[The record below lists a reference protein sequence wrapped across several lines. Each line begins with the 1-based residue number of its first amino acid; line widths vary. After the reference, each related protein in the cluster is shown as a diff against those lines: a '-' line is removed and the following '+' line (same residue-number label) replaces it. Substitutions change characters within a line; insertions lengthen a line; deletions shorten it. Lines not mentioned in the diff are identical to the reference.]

1 MSQVWVMDAV
11 TSVFPK
17 NESPPKELDRP
28 PAWEERA
35 SNLLLHALSPR
46 LPDVEAQ
53 GPPPHLAPFTSFEID
68 RRHAPGKLAAKWYP
82 APGTARGAVLLV
94 HPWVPWGQAYFYRR
108 GRLQALRKAG
118 YHVLSFDLGGIADS
132 GPRPSGFLDT
142 DVEAALDALVERA
155 GDLPIHLWGVSAGGY
170 YSHFVLS
177 RRADVS
183 GAFFEDVPSHLLVW
197 SRREAPWGLPAYLFF
212 EHVFRRSYRYFDLR
226 HHAARLKVQEAAYAS
241 GELDRG
247 ARADEARE
255 LARLAGGTFL
265 EVPGAGHLD
274 TIRRGGRSVISLALS
289 TFERAESRDGS
300 LSR

>member
-1 MSQVWVMDAV
+1 MMSQVWVLDAA

-17 NESPPKELDRP
+17 IETKNESIPESLNRP
-28 PAWEERA
+28 PVWEERA
-35 SNLLLHALSPR
+35 SNFLLHALSPR
-46 LPDVEAQ
+46 LADVETQ
-53 GPPPHLAPFTSFEID
+53 GPPPYLAPFTMFEID
-68 RRHAPGKLAAKWYP
+68 RPHAPGKLAATWYP
-82 APGTARGAVLLV
+82 APGAARGAVLLV
-94 HPWVPWGQAYFYRR
+94 HPWLPWGQAYFHRR
-108 GRLQALRKAG
+108 GRLHALRKAG
-118 YHVLSFDLGGIADS
+118 YHVLSFDLGGIAES
-132 GPRPSGFLDT
+132 GPRPAGYLDT
-142 DVEAALDALVERA
+142 DVEAALDELTERA
-155 GDLPIHLWGVSAGGY
+155 EGLPIHLWGVSAGAY

-226 HHAARLKVQEAAYAS
+226 HHASRLQVRDVAYAS

-247 ARADEARE
+247 ARAEEAHE

-274 TIRRGGRSVISLALS
+274 TIRRGGPSVISLALS
-289 TFERAESRDGS
+289 TFERAER
-300 LSR
+300 RA